1 MCCATQDSDKV
12 PNNPP
17 TAASCTY
24 TPVLFSSPV
33 SNGCC
38 TDGADLNG
46 MAVLNACQQIQERL
60 QPLIDRYPELS
71 GPANFANLCNAAYF
85 ERINLMANG
94 FYASPHGAEY
104 QWPEWMDTDDN
115 SARGDAW
122 NYFAFGVGCAEVEVD
137 CLTGVWR
144 AVRCDVIMDVGQSLN
159 AAIDIG
165 ESSDCS

>member
-1 MCCATQDSDKV
+1 
-12 PNNPP
+12 
-17 TAASCTY
+17 
-24 TPVLFSSPV
+24 
-33 SNGCC
+33 
-38 TDGADLNG
+38 

-60 QPLIDRYPELS
+60 QPLIDRYPEQFCVKRDK
-71 GPANFANLCNAAYF
+71 ANFANLCNAAYY

-104 QWPEWMDTDDN
+104 QWPEQMDTDDN

-165 ESSDCS
+165 ESSDCC